1 MRKTIISGLIAL
13 SAVACGSKDTA
24 VVDINIAGA
33 KAKEILVSKLAV
45 NQIQVVDTVKT
56 DDTGKG
62 TFKVKPGDG
71 SPNFYYLSYNRKKLA
86 SLLLKPGD
94 KVKVSVDTLGNDLAV
109 SGSEESVLL
118 GKIEGDLLRTLE
130 KFDSLS
136 VELAGATDR
145 KDEERIKALRLE
157 LGKLYV
163 KHKQNA
169 IRSIIGNPR
178 SFTNITVLYQQ
189 FTENLPVF
197 ADMKDGLFMKR
208 VYDSLQPLYPNSV
221 YIKALK
227 SDIDKSDNMAAF
239 AERLSAAGE
248 SDFPEISLPDMN
260 SNKVNLS
267 SLLGKPFLLLFWST
281 QDVNQKLY
289 NQDLLDLYTKY
300 KASGFEIYQVCV
312 DSDKVAWANLIKE
325 QKLPWINVCDGLGV
339 VSPAVSTY
347 NITSVPTLFI
357 FDRSGKIVAKN
368 VFAKAKLDAEIAK
381 AVK

>member
-13 SAVACGSKDTA
+13 SAVACGNKDTA
-24 VVDINIAGA
+24 VVDINIPGA
-33 KAKEILVSKLAV
+33 NAKEILVSKLAV

-56 DDTGKG
+56 SDTGKG
-62 TFKVKPGDG
+62 TFKVKIGDG

-94 KVKVSVDTLGNDLAV
+94 KVKVSVDTLGNDLSV
-109 SGSEESVLL
+109 SGSDESVLL
-118 GKIEGDLLRTLE
+118 GKIESDLLRTLE

-136 VELAGATDR
+136 VELVGATDR
-145 KDEERIKALRLE
+145 KDEERVKALRLE
-157 LGKLYV
+157 LGRLYV

-178 SFTNITVLYQQ
+178 SFTNINVLYQQ

-197 ADMKDGLFMKR
+197 ADTKDGLFMKR

-227 SDIDKSDNMAAF
+227 ADIDKSDNMAAF

-260 SNKVNLS
+260 SNKINLS

-289 NQDLLDLYTKY
+289 NQDLLDLYNKY

-347 NITSVPTLFI
+347 NVTSVPTLFI
-357 FDRSGKIVAKN
+357 FDRSGKIIAKN
-368 VFAKAKLDAEIAK
+368 VFAKARLDAEIAK

>member
-1 MRKTIISGLIAL
+1 MKKTIISGLVAL
-13 SAVACGSKDTA
+13 SAVACGNKDTA

-33 KAKEILVSKLAV
+33 NAKEILVSKLAV

-56 DDTGKG
+56 GDSGKG
-62 TFKVKPGDG
+62 TFKVKIGDG

-94 KVKVSVDTLGNDLAV
+94 KVKVSVDTLGNNLSV

-118 GKIEGDLLRTLE
+118 GKVENDLLNTLA

-145 KDEERIKALRLE
+145 KDEERVKALRLE
-157 LGKLYV
+157 LGRLYV

-197 ADMKDGLFMKR
+197 ADSKDGLFMKR

-221 YIKALK
+221 YVKALK

-248 SDFPEISLPDMN
+248 SDFPDISLPDMN
-260 SNKVNLS
+260 SNKISLS
-267 SLLGKPFLLLFWST
+267 SLVGKPFLLLFWST

-289 NQDLLDLYTKY
+289 NQDLLELYHKY

-347 NITSVPTLFI
+347 NVTSIPTLFI

-368 VFAKAKLDAEIAK
+368 VFAKARLDAEIAK